1 MGSKARIWV
10 LGLVAFGAGAASV
23 GLGWMLLREQGS
35 REATLYPPG
44 VELSRVEGVSIRR
57 YTPLRTERP
66 DPAMTLSWGGN
77 PLPDIIADLE
87 SIPRRQVK
95 QEESVPSGYFE
106 VQATLVNGNADG
118 RARRVRLAMG
128 DAFGITWTREKE
140 QQQAYVIRSLA
151 GKPLGFT
158 PGTTSSRIGL
168 GLMNGEATL
177 HFEGSTMAKV
187 AAYLSD
193 ELEIPIFDETRASGT
208 WDGEVIWRPAEPD
221 GLEKALRD
229 KGLGLALEVRNVEV
243 IIVRRR

>member
-23 GLGWMLLREQGS
+23 GLGWMLLRERGS
-35 REATLYPPG
+35 REASLYPPG

-66 DPAMTLSWGGN
+66 HPAMTLSWGRD

-106 VQATLVNGNADG
+106 VKATLVNGDAGERTG
-118 RARRVRLAMG
+118 RMRRALQ
-128 DAFGITWTREKE
+128 DAFGIAWTREKE
-140 QQQAYVIRSLA
+140 PQQVYVIRSLA
-151 GKPLGFT
+151 GKPLGFSPAT
-158 PGTTSSRIGL
+158 RSGSVGL
-168 GLMNGEATL
+168 RQMNEEATL
-177 HFEGSTMAKV
+177 HFEGYTMV
-187 AAYLSD
+187 DVLAYLSD
-193 ELEIPIFDETRASGT
+193 ELEIPILDETQVTGT
-208 WDGEVIWRPAEPD
+208 WDGEVTWRPAEPD
-221 GLEKALRD
+221 GLVRALRD
-229 KGLGLALEVRNVEV
+229 KGLDLALEVREVEV